1 MHPHTSGIFRSA
13 RLCFSTGLIALLVAH
28 PGPAT
33 AQEEPSEMVTDRP
46 DQSESPNTVP
56 GGFTQLEAGVLYA
69 HDERS
74 GVEFDGFEIPST
86 LVRIGLA
93 DRFELRVGWA
103 GYIFEEV
110 EEGGIKAKN
119 DGVADGE
126 LGGKIGLWG
135 PSLSSRSGK
144 SVNSAGGLLVSVSL
158 PIGEDNFSR
167 DSYDPGIRL
176 AVEHGLAEELSL
188 SYNLGLQWLTLPDER
203 GFDRDTGSDFI
214 YTLTLGFGNVAS
226 KTRLGA
232 FVEMF
237 GAIPASASGTPR
249 HSFDGGFTYLI
260 RPSLQFDAFGG
271 VGLSDAAVDWFIGSG
286 LSVRFPR

>member
-1 MHPHTSGIFRSA
+1 
-13 RLCFSTGLIALLVAH
+13 
-28 PGPAT
+28 
-33 AQEEPSEMVTDRP
+33 MVTDRP
-46 DQSESPNTVP
+46 DQTESPNTVP
-56 GGFTQLEAGVLYA
+56 RGFTQLEAGVLYA
-69 HDERS
+69 HDERR

-110 EEGGIKAKN
+110 KGGGVKIEN
-119 DGVADGE
+119 DGAADGE

-135 PSLSSRSGK
+135 PALPSRSGK
-144 SVNSAGGLLVSVSL
+144 PAKSTGGLLVSVSL
-158 PIGEDNFSR
+158 PIGDNDFSR
-167 DSYDPGIRL
+167 DRYDPAIRL
-176 AVEHGLAEELSL
+176 AVDHDLADDLSL

-214 YTLTLGFGNVAS
+214 YTLALGLGNVAS

-232 FVEMF
+232 FVEVF

-260 RPSLQFDAFGG
+260 RPSLQFDVFGG
-271 VGLSDAAVDWFIGSG
+271 IGLSDAAVDWFIGSG